1 MERIKKQKGQAA
13 ITDALFFLVIVMS
26 LVSFLFFF
34 NSQYGR
40 SVGEYASSKY
50 ASDYATSALKTV
62 LYSSFSRNS
71 DPVESSE
78 EIDFLVAGLKEDYAY
93 DKEIKYFKEDLT
105 TSVKNV
111 MNPVRNTF
119 DYLFFIRITDVSPKD
134 YGQGVYTFPYFYI
147 SRKHFDTERDEFF
160 VGKVD
165 SEEREYYCNANNQ
178 MSQADI
184 DSFISFV
191 GIQGQA
197 VSSISFPL
205 SKKLKDSGEKSFH
218 EGTVQIILWNPK
230 YFEEDNSLFA
240 NLHCTQ
246 IT

>member
-13 ITDALFFLVIVMS
+13 ITDALFFLVIVMA

-34 NSQYGR
+34 TSQYGR

-71 DPVESSE
+71 DPLESSDE
-78 EIDFLVAGLKEDYAY
+78 VDFLVAGLKEDYAY
-93 DKEIKYFKEDLT
+93 DKKIDYFKEDLT
-105 TSVKNV
+105 LSVKNV
-111 MNPVRNTF
+111 MNPVRNAF
-119 DYLFFIRITDVSPKD
+119 DYLFFIRVSDGSDVYK
-134 YGQGVYTFPYFYI
+134 FPYFYI
-147 SRKHFDTERDEFF
+147 SRKHFTTEQDEFF
-160 VGKVD
+160 VGSVE
-165 SEEREYYCNANNQ
+165 SEEREYYCAVDNQ
-178 MSQADI
+178 SDI
-184 DSFISFV
+184 DNFISFV

-197 VSSISFPL
+197 ISSIGFPL
-205 SKKLKDSGEKSFH
+205 SKKLTEDEGESFH

-230 YFEEDNSLFA
+230 HFEEDNTLFSDL
-240 NLHCTQ
+240 NCIQ